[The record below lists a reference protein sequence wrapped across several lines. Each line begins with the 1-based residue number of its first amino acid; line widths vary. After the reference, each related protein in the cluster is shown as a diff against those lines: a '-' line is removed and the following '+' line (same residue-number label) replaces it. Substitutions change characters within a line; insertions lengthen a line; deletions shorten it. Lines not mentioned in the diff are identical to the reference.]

1 MIGFFNAIQAVF
13 YGHLKGNDHRQE
25 GKFSIFALT
34 MSEEVKEEKKE
45 EKVNPFLTPVKII
58 EPEHKLP
65 DYTFDMLPEEQKNI
79 LRGHGWTD
87 LMPVQ
92 RKTIPYMLAARDML
106 VQSKTGSGKTGAYVL
121 PLLQVI
127 VRDHIFPQALIL
139 VPTRELC
146 LQVQDE
152 IEKLSAGTGIRSVA
166 IFGGVSYEP
175 QLKALKNGV
184 HIIVATPG
192 RLMDHVQRGNV
203 DFLDI
208 RDLILDEADE
218 MLSMGFYPDM
228 QKIRRYLPKQIA
240 CTMFSATIP
249 QTVKSLAREF
259 QRPSAEFLSLSYDK
273 VIANNLEHR
282 WYPCDVMDKDSM
294 TIKVLEYYNP
304 ESCMIFCN
312 KKSDVSYLEQVLSG
326 YGFNVGALSG
336 DVAQS
341 MREKTLNAFRDKKLR
356 ILICTD
362 VAARGIDVDH
372 VTHVIVYDHPDDHEV
387 YVHRSGRTARA
398 GRSGLCISLITP
410 VEEIDMKQTAA
421 DFGINFIKMEV
432 PTNEE
437 IAKKVS
443 ERVRAKLEQEKNH
456 FGGQKARER
465 ISRVIPL
472 VKELANGTEED
483 QMLLAYL
490 VDRYAWK
497 K

>member
-1 MIGFFNAIQAVF
+1 
-13 YGHLKGNDHRQE
+13 
-25 GKFSIFALT
+25 
-34 MSEEVKEEKKE
+34 MSEEIQEEKKE
-45 EKVNPFLTPVKII
+45 EVNPFLTPVNII
-58 EPEHKLP
+58 EPKNKLP
-65 DYTFDMLPEEQKNI
+65 DYTFDMLPDEQKGI
-79 LRGHGWTD
+79 LQKHGWTQ

-92 RKTIPYMLAARDML
+92 KKTIPYMLAARDML

-127 VRDHIFPQALIL
+127 VRDHIYPQALIL

-146 LQVQDE
+146 IQVEDE
-152 IEKLSAGTGIRSVA
+152 IEKLSEGTGIRSVA

-175 QLKALKNGV
+175 QLKALRAGV

-228 QKIRRYLPKQIA
+228 QKIRRYLPKAIS

-273 VIANNLEHR
+273 VIANNLEHY

-304 ESCMIFCN
+304 DSCMIFCN

-326 YGFNVGALSG
+326 YGFKVGALSG
-336 DVAQS
+336 DVAQA
-341 MREKTLNAFRDKKLR
+341 MREKTLTAFREKKLK

-372 VTHVIVYDHPDDHEV
+372 VTHVIVFDHPADHEV

-410 VEEIDMKQTAA
+410 VEEIEIRQTAA
-421 DFGINFIKMEV
+421 DFGINFIKKEV
-432 PTNEE
+432 PTGEE
-437 IAKKVS
+437 IARRVS
-443 ERVRAKLEQEKNH
+443 DRVRVSLEQERRH
-456 FGGQKARER
+456 FGGQKATER
-465 ISRVIPL
+465 ISRMLPL
-472 VKELANGTEED
+472 VKDLANGPVED

-490 VDRYAWK
+490 VDKFAWK
-497 K
+497 R

>member
-1 MIGFFNAIQAVF
+1 
-13 YGHLKGNDHRQE
+13 
-25 GKFSIFALT
+25 
-34 MSEEVKEEKKE
+34 MSENQNLEVATISEVAPEVP

-58 EPEHKLP
+58 EPKNKLP
-65 DYTFDMLPEEQKNI
+65 DYTFDMLPAEQKAI
-79 LRGHGWTD
+79 LTNHGWTD

-92 RKTIPYMLAARDML
+92 RKTMPYMLAARDML

-127 VRDHIFPQALIL
+127 VRDHLFPQALIL
-139 VPTRELC
+139 VPTRELAI
-146 LQVQDE
+146 QVQDE
-152 IEKLSAGTGIRSVA
+152 VQKLSEGTGIKSVA

-175 QLKALKNGV
+175 QLKALKEGV

-192 RLMDHVQRGNV
+192 RLMDHVSRGNV

-208 RDLILDEADE
+208 RDLVLDEADE

-228 QKIRRYLPKQIA
+228 QKIRRYLPKQLA

-282 WYPCDVMDKDSM
+282 WYSCDVMDKDST
-294 TIKVLEYYNP
+294 TIKVLEYENP

-312 KKSDVSYLEQVLSG
+312 KKCDVSYLEQVLSG

-336 DVAQS
+336 DVSQAL
-341 MREKTLNAFRDKKLR
+341 REKTLNAFRDKKLR

-398 GRSGLCISLITP
+398 GRSGVCISLITP
-410 VEEIDMKQTAA
+410 VEEIEIKQTAA
-421 DFGINFIKMEV
+421 DFGINFIKQE
-432 PTNEE
+432 PLTEE
-437 IAKKVS
+437 AIAKKVG
-443 ERVRAKLEQEKNH
+443 ERTRLRLEEERKR
-456 FGGQKARER
+456 FGGQKAKER
-465 ISRVIPL
+465 ISHFIPL
-472 VKELANGTEED
+472 AKELANGSEDD

-490 VDRYAWK
+490 LDRYVWK

>member
-1 MIGFFNAIQAVF
+1 
-13 YGHLKGNDHRQE
+13 
-25 GKFSIFALT
+25 
-34 MSEEVKEEKKE
+34 MSDEIKEETKE
-45 EKVNPFLTPVKII
+45 RVNPFLTPVKII
-58 EPEHKLP
+58 EPKNKLP
-65 DYTFDMLPEEQKNI
+65 DYTFDMLPEEQKAI
-79 LRGHGWTD
+79 LREHGWTE

-92 RKTIPYMLAARDML
+92 RKSIPYMLAARDML
-106 VQSKTGSGKTGAYVL
+106 VQSKTGSGKTGAYAL

-127 VRDHIFPQALIL
+127 VRDHPYPQALIL

-146 LQVQDE
+146 IQVQE
-152 IEKLSAGTGIRSVA
+152 EFEKLSKGTGIKSVA

-175 QLKALKNGV
+175 QIKALRSGV
-184 HIIVATPG
+184 HVIVATPG
-192 RLMDHVQRGNV
+192 RLMDHIQRGNV
-203 DFLDI
+203 DLLSI
-208 RDLILDEADE
+208 RDLVLDEADE

-228 QKIRRYLPKQIA
+228 QKIRKYLPKAIS
-240 CTMFSATIP
+240 CTMYSATIP

-259 QRPSAEFLSLSYDK
+259 QRPGADFLSLSYDK

-282 WYPCDVMDKDSM
+282 YYTCDVMEKDSM

-312 KKSDVSYLEQVLSG
+312 Y
-326 YGFNVGALSG
+326 
-336 DVAQS
+336 
-341 MREKTLNAFRDKKLR
+341 KLK

-372 VTHVIVYDHPDDHEV
+372 VTHVIVYDHPADHEV

-410 VEEIDMKQTAA
+410 VEEIDLRQTAV
-421 DFGINFIKMEV
+421 DFGINFIKMD
-432 PTNEE
+432 PLTNEE

-443 ERVRAKLEQEKNH
+443 ERTKVRLEEVRKH
-456 FGGQKARER
+456 FGGQKATER
-465 ISRVIPL
+465 ISRMLPL
-472 VKELANGTEED
+472 VKDLANGTTDD

-490 VDRYAWK
+490 LDRYAWK

>member
-1 MIGFFNAIQAVF
+1 
-13 YGHLKGNDHRQE
+13 
-25 GKFSIFALT
+25 
-34 MSEEVKEEKKE
+34 MSEEIQEEKKE
-45 EKVNPFLTPVKII
+45 EVNPFLTPVNII
-58 EPEHKLP
+58 EPKNKLP
-65 DYTFDMLPEEQKNI
+65 DYTFDMLPDEQKGI
-79 LRGHGWTD
+79 LQKHGWTQ

-92 RKTIPYMLAARDML
+92 KKTIPYMLAARDML

-127 VRDHIFPQALIL
+127 VRDHIYPQALIL

-146 LQVQDE
+146 IQVEDE
-152 IEKLSAGTGIRSVA
+152 IEKLSEGTGIRSVA

-175 QLKALKNGV
+175 QLKALRAGV

-228 QKIRRYLPKQIA
+228 QKIRRYLPKAIS

-273 VIANNLEHR
+273 VIANNLEHY

-304 ESCMIFCN
+304 DSCMIFCN

-326 YGFNVGALSG
+326 YGFKVGALSG
-336 DVAQS
+336 DVAQA
-341 MREKTLNAFRDKKLR
+341 MREKTLNAFREKKLR

-372 VTHVIVYDHPDDHEV
+372 VTHVIVYDHPADHEV

-410 VEEIDMKQTAA
+410 VEEIEIRQTAA
-421 DFGINFIKMEV
+421 DFGINFIKKEI
-432 PTNEE
+432 PSNED
-437 IAKKVS
+437 IARRVS
-443 ERVRAKLEQEKNH
+443 DRARTSLEQERRH
-456 FGGQKARER
+456 FGGQKATER
-465 ISRVIPL
+465 ISRMLPL
-472 VKELANGTEED
+472 VKDLANGPVED

-490 VDRYAWK
+490 VDRYIWK
-497 K
+497 N

>member
-1 MIGFFNAIQAVF
+1 
-13 YGHLKGNDHRQE
+13 
-25 GKFSIFALT
+25 
-34 MSEEVKEEKKE
+34 MSEEIQEEKKE
-45 EKVNPFLTPVKII
+45 EVNPFLTPVNII
-58 EPEHKLP
+58 EPKNKLP
-65 DYTFDMLPEEQKNI
+65 DYTFDMLPDEQKKV
-79 LRGHGWTD
+79 LAKHGWTQ

-92 RKTIPYMLAARDML
+92 KKTIPYMLAARDML

-127 VRDHIFPQALIL
+127 VRDHIYPQALIL

-146 LQVQDE
+146 IQVEDE
-152 IEKLSAGTGIRSVA
+152 IEKLSEGTGIRSVA

-175 QLKALKNGV
+175 QLKALRNGV

-228 QKIRRYLPKQIA
+228 QKIRRYLPKAIS

-273 VIANNLEHR
+273 VIANNLEHY

-304 ESCMIFCN
+304 DSCMIFCN

-326 YGFNVGALSG
+326 YGFKVGALSG
-336 DVAQS
+336 DVAQA
-341 MREKTLNAFRDKKLR
+341 MREKTLNAFREKKLR

-372 VTHVIVYDHPDDHEV
+372 VTHVIVYDHPADHEV

-410 VEEIDMKQTAA
+410 VEEIEIRQTAA
-421 DFGINFIKMEV
+421 DFGINFIKKEI
-432 PTNEE
+432 PSNED
-437 IAKKVS
+437 IARRVS
-443 ERVRAKLEQEKNH
+443 DRARTSLEQERRH
-456 FGGQKARER
+456 FGGQKATER
-465 ISRVIPL
+465 ISRMLPL
-472 VKELANGTEED
+472 VKDLANGPVED

-490 VDRYAWK
+490 VDRYIWK
-497 K
+497 N

>member
-1 MIGFFNAIQAVF
+1 
-13 YGHLKGNDHRQE
+13 
-25 GKFSIFALT
+25 
-34 MSEEVKEEKKE
+34 MSEEVIVEKKE

-127 VRDHIFPQALIL
+127 VRDHLFPQALIL

-208 RDLILDEADE
+208 RDLVLDEADE

-282 WYPCDVMDKDSM
+282 WYSCDVMDKDSM
-294 TIKVLEYYNP
+294 TIKMLEYYNP

-421 DFGINFIKMEV
+421 DFGINFIKMET

-497 K
+497 KN

>member
-1 MIGFFNAIQAVF
+1 
-13 YGHLKGNDHRQE
+13 
-25 GKFSIFALT
+25 
-34 MSEEVKEEKKE
+34 MSEEIQEEKKE
-45 EKVNPFLTPVKII
+45 EVNPFLTPVNII
-58 EPEHKLP
+58 EPKNKLP
-65 DYTFDMLPEEQKNI
+65 DYTFDMLPDEQKKV
-79 LRGHGWTD
+79 LAKHGWTQ

-92 RKTIPYMLAARDML
+92 KKTIPYMLAARDML

-127 VRDHIFPQALIL
+127 VRDHIYPQALIL

-146 LQVQDE
+146 IQVEDE
-152 IEKLSAGTGIRSVA
+152 IEKLAEGTGIRSVA

-175 QLKALKNGV
+175 QLKALRNGV

-228 QKIRRYLPKQIA
+228 QKIRRYLPKAIS

-273 VIANNLEHR
+273 VIANNLEHY

-304 ESCMIFCN
+304 DSCMIFCN

-326 YGFNVGALSG
+326 YGFKVGALSG
-336 DVAQS
+336 DVAQA
-341 MREKTLNAFRDKKLR
+341 MREKTLNAFREKKLR

-372 VTHVIVYDHPDDHEV
+372 VTHVIVYDHPADHEV

-410 VEEIDMKQTAA
+410 VEEIEIRQTAA
-421 DFGINFIKMEV
+421 DFGINFIKKEI
-432 PTNEE
+432 PSNED
-437 IAKKVS
+437 IARRVS
-443 ERVRAKLEQEKNH
+443 DRARTSLEQERRH
-456 FGGQKARER
+456 FGGQKATER
-465 ISRVIPL
+465 ISRMLPL
-472 VKELANGTEED
+472 VKDLANGPVED

-490 VDRYAWK
+490 VDRYIWK
-497 K
+497 N

>member
-1 MIGFFNAIQAVF
+1 MYSLN
-13 YGHLKGNDHRQE
+13 
-25 GKFSIFALT
+25 FSTFVPT
-34 MSEEVKEEKKE
+34 MSEEIIEEKKE
-45 EKVNPFLTPVKII
+45 EKINPFLTPVKII
-58 EPEHKLP
+58 EPKNKLP
-65 DYTFDMLPEEQKNI
+65 DYTFDQLPDEQKNI
-79 LRGHGWTD
+79 LREHGWTE

-127 VRDHIFPQALIL
+127 VRDHPYPQALIL

-146 LQVQDE
+146 IQVQDE
-152 IEKLSAGTGIRSVA
+152 IEKLSKGTGIRSVA
-166 IFGGVSYEP
+166 IFGGVAYEP
-175 QLKALKNGV
+175 QLKALREGV

-208 RDLILDEADE
+208 RDLVLDEADE

-228 QKIRRYLPKQIA
+228 QKIRRYLPKAIS

-282 WYPCDVMDKDSM
+282 WYPCDVMEKDSM

-304 ESCMIFCN
+304 DSCMIFCN

-326 YGFNVGALSG
+326 YGFQVGALSG

-341 MREKTLNAFRDKKLR
+341 MREKTLNAFRDKKIK

-372 VTHVIVYDHPDDHEV
+372 VTHVIVYDHPADHEV

-398 GRSGLCISLITP
+398 GKSGLCISLITP
-410 VEEIDMKQTAA
+410 VEEIEIKQTAA
-421 DFGINFIKMEV
+421 DFGINFIKMET
-432 PTNEE
+432 PTDEE
-437 IAKKVS
+437 IAKRVS
-443 ERVRAKLEQEKNH
+443 DRLRVRLEQERQH
-456 FGGQKARER
+456 FGGQKATER
-465 ISRVIPL
+465 ISRFLPL
-472 VKELANGTEED
+472 VRELASIPED
-483 QMLLAYL
+483 QMLLAFL
-490 VDRYAWK
+490 LDKYAWRR
-497 K
+497 